1 MEPFRVEG
9 HCGGCRARQER
20 AWQRGEAG
28 DRSTEELRSV
38 AYRRLWGTAW
48 KTKKIEEDV
57 GWSRFGTRTWETG
70 VLYWES
76 GGAAGLGDELQV

>member
-1 MEPFRVEG
+1 MGAEPDRREPGREG
-9 HCGGCRARQER
+9 RLGT
-20 AWQRGEAG
+20 EA
-28 DRSTEELRSV
+28 LRSSG
-38 AYRRLWGTAW
+38 LWHTGGFGAQLGRQ
-48 KTKKIEEDV
+48 KKIEEDV